1 MPVTPTL
8 LTSCAVA
15 LLVLFRLLAPHPAA
29 AAWLKAPGTLKPGM
43 ERVEY
48 DPASHRFDPKHNLD
62 TVLIRYVFKP
72 AQAADFKKF
81 LATIPS
87 CAAGM
92 KKRGACTSFVMSVDF
107 NGVLRLRFT
116 PRDCLNSKGAS
127 VCVPTGMTDDSW
139 STMQDDAPEYH
150 IYRELVLVPERG
162 DAQPSKPAMV
172 RP

>member
-1 MPVTPTL
+1 MAATPTL
-8 LTSCAVA
+8 LNSCAVA
-15 LLVLFRLLAPHPAA
+15 LLVLLRLLAPHTAA
-29 AAWLKAPGTLKPGM
+29 AAWVKAAGTLKPGM

-48 DPASHRFDPKHNLD
+48 DPASHRFDPKLNLD
-62 TVLIRYVFKP
+62 TVLIRYVFQP
-72 AQAADFKKF
+72 PQVNDFKKF

-87 CAAGM
+87 CAKGM
-92 KKRGACTSFVMSVDF
+92 KKKGACTSFVMSVDF

-150 IYRELVLVPERG
+150 IYRELVLSPERG
-162 DAQPSKPAMV
+162 EGRQQKPATV